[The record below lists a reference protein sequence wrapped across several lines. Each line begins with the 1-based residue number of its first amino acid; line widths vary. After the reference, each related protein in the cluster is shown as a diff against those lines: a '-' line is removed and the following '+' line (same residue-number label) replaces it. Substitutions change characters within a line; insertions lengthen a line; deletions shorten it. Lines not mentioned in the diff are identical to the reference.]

1 MSTKSPLSLDNYIPS
16 QQEVLSPSN
25 SLIKIINEKNILI
38 EKYRACIDEQEK
50 KHQSE
55 IDKLTNDLSN
65 SSQEIISLK
74 SKLSS
79 LEKSDIVELVNYYE
93 KEISKITSES
103 EKNIQQYKSKISL
116 LSTGGQ
122 TTNKQIEKLKKVI
135 ETLMKENDELKE
147 KNDSLWKINRMN
159 EAYKSLAKQYGNKVI
174 ENNKNIQNFQKE
186 QISQLNALQIE
197 NKRLK
202 DEKEEDKKLINNLA
216 NTIEYLKTKYQ
227 DTNTNIN
234 TVNNVNI
241 KKQNK
246 PSNNNTIHNTLLKK
260 ANSSLSLVSSSSLS
274 SKTKQMMLN
283 YADNQAMIE
292 LDNLKLD
299 KYLNSCRMII
309 SEKISNITNLLSIIL
324 EKINKENSIYKKI
337 ILKNIK
343 EIEDNLQVLNQENV
357 TLIKKSNSAFNY
369 SKLSKNLLRDIV
381 NESNNKSK
389 TSKKE
394 NFICIDEVLI
404 DLVKKF
410 LNTFN

>member
-116 LSTGGQ
+116 FSTGGQ
-122 TTNKQIEKLKKVI
+122 TSNKQIEKLKKVI

-394 NFICIDEVLI
+394 NLICIDEVLI

>member
-122 TTNKQIEKLKKVI
+122 TSNKQIEKLKKVI

-394 NFICIDEVLI
+394 NLICIDEVLI

>member
-122 TTNKQIEKLKKVI
+122 TSNKQIEKLKKVI

>member
-93 KEISKITSES
+93 KEISKINSES

-122 TTNKQIEKLKKVI
+122 TSNKQVEKLKKVI

-246 PSNNNTIHNTLLKK
+246 PSNNITIHNTLLKK

-389 TSKKE
+389 TFKKE
-394 NFICIDEVLI
+394 NLICIDEVLI